1 MLVTDAVAT
10 TLTKLGGAATE
21 RVAVGEVLVGAQRH
35 LALGVGAPDP
45 RPLDLDAPPTQRH
58 LPRLVAVTHRCPPQV
73 VLALRTDDLVDLLF
87 HQLGHNA
94 EPNADAQGEQP
105 LLGRVHQLAEHFL
118 HTRRQREL
126 TSHLTHGDLIA
137 RYGLHGGPSSCRLT
151 TSHSPRSRRDR
162 TRREDRHLK
171 FYELRD
177 NLARDPSQFCRPWFP
192 PRPTPDVCPPT
203 FRLEVSSRMLAD
215 QLDYVVGVDPHRD
228 SHALA
233 VVHVVSGVIVFE
245 STVVASSDGYA
256 HALNLVDQHA
266 PGRRAFAV
274 EGTGSFG
281 AGLTRFL
288 TVRGEQVL
296 EVGRLRRER
305 RSGGKTDA
313 LDAVRAARSVLTSER
328 PATPRAGGERQAL
341 QALVAA
347 REGAVNARRA
357 GLCQLRDLLITT
369 PEPLR
374 SQLRPLTRAR
384 LLQRLAATRPGSGRD
399 PELRGSMLAL
409 RSIARRVLQLTA
421 EERELARQIEALT
434 RTLAPQLLEQPG
446 VGPHAAAQLVLS
458 WSHQGRITSE
468 AAFARLAGAAP
479 IPASSGQT
487 IRYRLDR
494 SGDRKLNRA
503 LHMILVTRKRSHPA
517 TIAYIERRLQE
528 GKTRR
533 EATRCLKRY
542 LARSLYRLLEH
553 GAPMAT

>member
-1 MLVTDAVAT
+1 
-10 TLTKLGGAATE
+10 
-21 RVAVGEVLVGAQRH
+21 
-35 LALGVGAPDP
+35 
-45 RPLDLDAPPTQRH
+45 
-58 LPRLVAVTHRCPPQV
+58 
-73 VLALRTDDLVDLLF
+73 
-87 HQLGHNA
+87 
-94 EPNADAQGEQP
+94 
-105 LLGRVHQLAEHFL
+105 
-118 HTRRQREL
+118 
-126 TSHLTHGDLIA
+126 
-137 RYGLHGGPSSCRLT
+137 
-151 TSHSPRSRRDR
+151 
-162 TRREDRHLK
+162 
-171 FYELRD
+171 
-177 NLARDPSQFCRPWFP
+177 
-192 PRPTPDVCPPT
+192 
-203 FRLEVSSRMLAD
+203 MLAD

-233 VVHVVSGVIVFE
+233 VVHVQSGAVEFE
-245 STVVASSDGYA
+245 TTVVANSDGYGQ
-256 HALNLVDQHA
+256 ALRLVDQHA

-288 TVRGEQVL
+288 TGHDEQVL

-313 LDAVRAARSVLTSER
+313 LDAIRAARSVLCQER

-347 REGAVNARRA
+347 REGAVNAKRA

-384 LLQRLAATRPGSGRD
+384 LLQCLAATRPHRRHD
-399 PELRGSMLAL
+399 AELRGSMLAL

-421 EERELARQIEALT
+421 EERELAGEIETLT
-434 RTLAPQLLEQPG
+434 RKLAPQLLDQPG

-458 WSHQGRITSE
+458 WSHRGRIESE

-503 LHMILVTRKRSHPA
+503 LHMILVTRKRSDPA
-517 TIAYIERRLQE
+517 TMAYIQRRIQE

-533 EATRCLKRY
+533 EANRCLKRY

-553 GAPMAT
+553 GTPLAT